1 MARHCSG
8 RNDRLR
14 CVNVTHS
21 LLLLPLIAGSL
32 VACGKTS
39 TLTVKP
45 GDATPPELLPSEQLE
60 KFVYKKILV
69 LPIEKEV
76 EIKDTSIKVLRDK
89 DAGYY
94 STNLEKALLTQG
106 FEVISSEIVAR
117 AQKGVSSKLSGAEKA
132 LIMGKETK
140 ADAVFIVQRLTISG
154 TTDYFTVRDLKTDA
168 VEANLVKSDKK
179 GRLYHAETEECVF
192 RLPYYQL
199 EFEGKLIDARS
210 GGVLWVGS
218 TKHTV
223 VDALDES
230 WVAKLDKDCA
240 LVNENFSFGQYVAGE
255 TALAST
261 YDGLLAE
268 LLPPLKKSAFS
279 GQPLVFEEDKP
290 KPKPKPAP
298 PPAKEP
304 EPPKVP
310 TAVVSAKKAALRAG
324 PGSRN
329 ERMGYVTRKTK
340 VEVLET
346 MGSWSKVKLQDGRQG
361 WLHDSTFIV
370 NE

>member
-1 MARHCSG
+1 M
-8 RNDRLR
+8 
-14 CVNVTHS
+14 HS
-21 LLLLPLIAGSL
+21 LRAHLWLPFVIGTLA
-32 VACGKTS
+32 ACGKTS

-45 GDATPPELLPSEQLE
+45 GDSTPPELLPSEQLE
-60 KFVYKKILV
+60 KHVYKKILV
-69 LPIEKEV
+69 LPIEKDV
-76 EIKDTSIKVLRDK
+76 EIEDTTIQALRDK
-89 DAGYY
+89 KPEYY
-94 STNLEKALLTQG
+94 STRLEKALLSQG
-106 FEVISSEIVAR
+106 FEVIASEIVAR
-117 AQKGVSSKLSGAEKA
+117 AQKGINSKLSAAEKA
-132 LIMGKETK
+132 LLMGKETK
-140 ADAVFIVQRLTISG
+140 ADAVFIVQSMKISG
-154 TTDYFTVRDLKTDA
+154 ATDYFTVADLKT
-168 VEANLVKSDKK
+168 EKIPPNRVKADKK
-179 GRLYHAETEECVF
+179 GRLYHEETEKCIF
-192 RLPYYQL
+192 RLPYYQM

-223 VDALDES
+223 IDALDES
-230 WVAKLDKDCA
+230 WVAKLDKDCG
-240 LVNENFSFGQYVAGE
+240 LVDENFSFGQYVAGE
-255 TALAST
+255 AALAST

-268 LLPPLKKSAFS
+268 LLPPLKKSALS
-279 GQPLVFEEDKP
+279 GTPLVYEED

-298 PPAKEP
+298 PPPKEE

-361 WLHDSTFIV
+361 WLHESTFIV